1 MYMCYYLALFRYN
14 AETGLCVLDPK
25 KLNKREFLESDLR
38 SAAMIIAALFLV
50 LLNGFFVLSE
60 FAIVKVRRSKLEEM
74 VKQGKHNAALALK
87 MSNSLDTYLSATQLG
102 ITLSSLALGWIGEPA
117 LAKLIEPTFTYF
129 LGDNLVLLHT
139 ISFTIAFTV
148 ITFLHVVFGELIP
161 KSIAI
166 AKAETMVLIVAKPL
180 YVFWLLFYPLIRFF
194 DIIAAFFV
202 KRMGIAQASEHE
214 LAHSEEEIRII
225 VNESF
230 KGGYIDSVESEI
242 IKNAVDFSETVAREI
257 MTPRK
262 DMVCI
267 NSEKS
272 FDENVLLI
280 TTTRYTRY
288 PYCHG
293 GKDNISG
300 MIHTRDLLNSALT
313 HQSVP
318 MSQFVRPIIMAPENA
333 SISDILTKMNKERTH
348 IALIVDEYGGTSGL
362 LTMEDILEE
371 IVGDTR
377 DEHDSNN
384 EMIHQIDEDTYEFDG
399 MVNLEKVE
407 ELMRIVFDETEQSV
421 TIGGRVFNLIGQSP
435 EVGDVVND
443 SMCSYEILEV
453 NSNRVKKLLCK
464 RLENGIT

>member
-1 MYMCYYLALFRYN
+1 M
-14 AETGLCVLDPK
+14 
-25 KLNKREFLESDLR
+25 ESDLQ
-38 SAAMIIAALFLV
+38 SAAMLVAALFLV

-74 VKQGKHNAALALK
+74 AKHGKPNASLALK

-117 LAKLIEPTFTYF
+117 LARLIEPTFNHF
-129 LGDNLVLLHT
+129 FGDNPVLLHT
-139 ISFTIAFTV
+139 VSFAIAFTV
-148 ITFLHVVFGELIP
+148 ITFLHVVFGELVP
-161 KSIAI
+161 KSVAI
-166 AKAETMVLIVAKPL
+166 AKAETMALIIARPL
-180 YVFWLLFYPLIRFF
+180 YLFWILFYPLIRFF
-194 DIIAAFFV
+194 DIVAAFFL
-202 KRMGIAQASEHE
+202 KRIGIAPSSEHE
-214 LAHSEEEIRII
+214 MAHSEEEIRII

-242 IKNAVDFSETVAREI
+242 IKNAVDFSETVAKEI

-272 FDENVLLI
+272 FEENVALI

-300 MIHTRDLLNSALT
+300 MIHTRDLLNNALK
-313 HQSVP
+313 QQIVD
-318 MSQFVRPIIMAPENA
+318 MSQFVRPIIMVPENA
-333 SISDILTKMNKERTH
+333 SVADILSKMNKERIH
-348 IALIVDEYGGTSGL
+348 IALVVDEYGGTSGL

-371 IVGDTR
+371 IVGDTS
-377 DEHDSNN
+377 DEHDSKN
-384 EMIHQIDEDTYEFDG
+384 EMIRQIDEHTFEFDG

-407 ELMRIVFDETEQSV
+407 EILGIDFDEAEHSV
-421 TIGGRVFNLIGQSP
+421 TIGGRVFNLIGRLP
-435 EVGDVVND
+435 EVGDFVED
-443 SMCSYEILEV
+443 GMYSYEILEI
-453 NSNRVKKLLCK
+453 NNKRIKKLLCK
-464 RLENGIT
+464 KIA

>member
-1 MYMCYYLALFRYN
+1 
-14 AETGLCVLDPK
+14 
-25 KLNKREFLESDLR
+25 
-38 SAAMIIAALFLV
+38 
-50 LLNGFFVLSE
+50 
-60 FAIVKVRRSKLEEM
+60 
-74 VKQGKHNAALALK
+74 

-117 LAKLIEPTFTYF
+117 LAKLIEGPFIYF
-129 LGDNLVLLHT
+129 FGENPVLLHT
-139 ISFTIAFTV
+139 VSFMIAFTV
-148 ITFLHVVFGELIP
+148 ITFLHVVFGELVP
-161 KSIAI
+161 KSVAI
-166 AKAETMVLIVAKPL
+166 AKAETMSLFIARPL

-194 DIIAAFFV
+194 DIVASFFL

-272 FDENVLLI
+272 FEENVMLV

-300 MIHTRDLLNSALT
+300 MIHTRDLLNNALT
-313 HQSVP
+313 HQIDD
-318 MSQFVRPIIMAPENA
+318 MSQFVRPIIMVPENA
-333 SISDILTKMNKERTH
+333 SISVILTTMNKQRTH
-348 IALIVDEYGGTSGL
+348 IALVVDEYGGTSGL
-362 LTMEDILEE
+362 LTMDDILEE
-371 IVGDTR
+371 IIGDTT
-377 DEHDSNN
+377 DEHDTTN
-384 EMIHQIDEDTYEFDG
+384 EMIRMIDEYSYEFDG

-407 ELMRIVFDETEQSV
+407 EIMNVTFDETEQSI
-421 TIGGRVFNLIGQSP
+421 TIGGRVFNLIGRLP
-435 EVGDVVND
+435 EVGDIVED
-443 SMCSYEILEV
+443 ELCSYEILEL
-453 NSNRVKKLLCK
+453 NHKRIRKLLCK
-464 RLENGIT
+464 KIIEAQ

>member
-1 MYMCYYLALFRYN
+1 MLI
-14 AETGLCVLDPK
+14 V
-25 KLNKREFLESDLR
+25 
-38 SAAMIIAALFLV
+38 ALFLV

-74 VKQGKHNAALALK
+74 VKLRKPNASLALK

-117 LAKLIEPTFTYF
+117 LANLIEPTFTHF
-129 LGDNLVLLHT
+129 FGHNFVLLHT
-139 ISFTIAFTV
+139 VSFTIAFTV

-161 KSIAI
+161 KSVAI
-166 AKAETMVLIVAKPL
+166 AKAETMALIIARPL
-180 YVFWLLFYPLIRFF
+180 YIFWLLFYPLIRFF
-194 DIIAAFFV
+194 DIVAAFFV
-202 KRMGIAQASEHE
+202 KRMGISQASEHE
-214 LAHSEEEIRII
+214 MAHSEEELRII

-262 DMVCI
+262 DMICI

-300 MIHTRDLLNSALT
+300 MIHTRDLLNSALM
-313 HQSVP
+313 HQSVD
-318 MSQFVRPIIMAPENA
+318 MSQLVRSIIMVPENA
-333 SISDILTKMNKERTH
+333 SISNILTKMKKERIH
-348 IALIVDEYGGTSGL
+348 IALVVDEYGGTSGL

-371 IVGDTR
+371 IVGDAS
-377 DEHDSNN
+377 DEHDSKI
-384 EMIHQIDEDTYEFDG
+384 EMIRKIDDATFEFDG

-407 ELMRIVFDETEQSV
+407 EIMDVIFHESEQSV
-421 TIGGRVFNLIGQSP
+421 TIGGRVFNLIGRLP
-435 EVGDVVND
+435 EVGDIVND
-443 SMCSYEILEV
+443 EICSYEILEI
-453 NSNRVKKLLCK
+453 NHKRIKKLLCK
-464 RLENGIT
+464 KLVSDETH

>member
-1 MYMCYYLALFRYN
+1 MPKS
-14 AETGLCVLDPK
+14 GSCVLDPK

-38 SAAMIIAALFLV
+38 SAAMVIAALFLV

-202 KRMGIAQASEHE
+202 KRMGIAHASEHE

-267 NSEKS
+267 NAEKS

-453 NSNRVKKLLCK
+453 NSNRIKKLLCK
-464 RLENGIT
+464 KLENGDVAMRVL

>member
-1 MYMCYYLALFRYN
+1 M
-14 AETGLCVLDPK
+14 
-25 KLNKREFLESDLR
+25 ESDLR
-38 SAAMIIAALFLV
+38 SAAMLIVALFLV

-74 VKQGKHNAALALK
+74 VKLRKPNASLALK

-117 LAKLIEPTFTYF
+117 LANLIEPTFTHF
-129 LGDNLVLLHT
+129 FGHNFVLLHT
-139 ISFTIAFTV
+139 VSFTIAFTV

-161 KSIAI
+161 KSVAI
-166 AKAETMVLIVAKPL
+166 AKAETMALIIARPL
-180 YVFWLLFYPLIRFF
+180 YIFWLLFYPLIRFF
-194 DIIAAFFV
+194 DIVAAFFV
-202 KRMGIAQASEHE
+202 KRMGISQASEHE
-214 LAHSEEEIRII
+214 MAHSEEELRII

-262 DMVCI
+262 DMICI

-300 MIHTRDLLNSALT
+300 MIHTRDLLNSALM
-313 HQSVP
+313 HQSVD
-318 MSQFVRPIIMAPENA
+318 MSQLVRSIIMVPENA
-333 SISDILTKMNKERTH
+333 SISNILTKMKKERIH
-348 IALIVDEYGGTSGL
+348 IALVVDEYGGTSGL

-371 IVGDTR
+371 IVGDAS
-377 DEHDSNN
+377 DEHDSKI
-384 EMIHQIDEDTYEFDG
+384 EMIRKIDDATFEFDG

-407 ELMRIVFDETEQSV
+407 EIMDVIFHESEQSV
-421 TIGGRVFNLIGQSP
+421 TIGGRVFNLIGRLP
-435 EVGDVVND
+435 EVGDIVND
-443 SMCSYEILEV
+443 EICSYEILEI
-453 NSNRVKKLLCK
+453 NHKRIKKLLCK
-464 RLENGIT
+464 KLVSDETH

>member
-1 MYMCYYLALFRYN
+1 ML
-14 AETGLCVLDPK
+14 
-25 KLNKREFLESDLR
+25 
-38 SAAMIIAALFLV
+38 IAALFLV

-74 VKQGKHNAALALK
+74 VKLRKPNASLALK

-117 LAKLIEPTFTYF
+117 LAKLIEPAFTYF
-129 LGDNLVLLHT
+129 FGNNPVLLHT
-139 ISFTIAFTV
+139 VSFTIAFTA

-166 AKAETMVLIVAKPL
+166 AKAETMALIIARPL
-180 YVFWLLFYPLIRFF
+180 YIFWLLFYPLIRFF
-194 DIIAAFFV
+194 DIVAAFFV
-202 KRMGIAQASEHE
+202 RKMGISQASEHE
-214 LAHSEEEIRII
+214 MAHSEEELRII

-230 KGGYIDSVESEI
+230 RGGYIDSIESEI

-300 MIHTRDLLNSALT
+300 MIHTRDLLNSALM
-313 HQSVP
+313 HQSVD
-318 MSQFVRPIIMAPENA
+318 MSQLVRPIIMVPENA
-333 SISDILTKMNKERTH
+333 SISDILTKMKKERIH
-348 IALIVDEYGGTSGL
+348 IALVVDEYGGTSGL

-371 IVGDTR
+371 IVGDAS
-377 DEHDSNN
+377 DEHDSNS
-384 EMIHQIDEDTYEFDG
+384 EMIRQIDDNTFEFDG

-407 ELMRIVFDETEQSV
+407 EIMDVIFHESQQSV
-421 TIGGRVFNLIGQSP
+421 TIGGRVFNLIGRLP
-435 EVGDVVND
+435 EVGDVTD
-443 SMCSYEILEV
+443 DGICSYEILEID
-453 NSNRVKKLLCK
+453 SKRIKKLVCK
-464 RLENGIT
+464 KHGF

>member
-1 MYMCYYLALFRYN
+1 M
-14 AETGLCVLDPK
+14 V
-25 KLNKREFLESDLR
+25 
-38 SAAMIIAALFLV
+38 IAALFLV

-74 VKQGKHNAALALK
+74 VKQGKPNASLALK

-117 LAKLIEPTFTYF
+117 LARLIEPTFTYF
-129 LGDNLVLLHT
+129 FGDNPVLLHT
-139 ISFTIAFTV
+139 VSFTIAFTV

-161 KSIAI
+161 KSVAI
-166 AKAETMVLIVAKPL
+166 AKAETMALIIARPL
-180 YVFWLLFYPLIRFF
+180 YLFWLLFFPLIRFF
-194 DIIAAFFV
+194 DIVAAFFL
-202 KRMGIAQASEHE
+202 KRMGITPASEHE

-242 IKNAVDFSETVAREI
+242 IKNAVDFSETVAKEI

-272 FDENVLLI
+272 FEENVSLI

-300 MIHTRDLLNSALT
+300 MIHTRDLLNSALN
-313 HQSVP
+313 HQIVDI
-318 MSQFVRPIIMAPENA
+318 SQFARPIIMVPENA
-333 SISDILTKMNKERTH
+333 SISNILTKMNKERIH
-348 IALIVDEYGGTSGL
+348 IALVVDEYGGTSGL

-371 IVGDTR
+371 IVGDTS

-384 EMIHQIDEDTYEFDG
+384 EMIRKIDEYTYEFDG

-407 ELMRIVFDETEQSV
+407 EIMEVIFDEAEQSV
-421 TIGGRVFNLIGQSP
+421 TIGGRVFNLIGRLP
-435 EVGDVVND
+435 EVGDITEDGICN
-443 SMCSYEILEV
+443 YEILEI
-453 NSNRVKKLLCK
+453 NHKRIKKLLCK
-464 RLENGIT
+464 KLINGMCEK

>member
-1 MYMCYYLALFRYN
+1 M
-14 AETGLCVLDPK
+14 V
-25 KLNKREFLESDLR
+25 
-38 SAAMIIAALFLV
+38 IAALFLV

-74 VKQGKHNAALALK
+74 VKQGKPNAPLALK

-117 LAKLIEPTFTYF
+117 LARLIEPSFTHF
-129 LGDNLVLLHT
+129 FGENPVLLHT
-139 ISFTIAFTV
+139 VSFTIAFTV

-161 KSIAI
+161 KSVAI
-166 AKAETMVLIVAKPL
+166 AKAETMALIVARPL
-180 YVFWLLFYPLIRFF
+180 YLFWILFFPLIRFF
-194 DIIAAFFV
+194 DVVASFFL
-202 KRMGIAQASEHE
+202 KRMGITPASEHE
-214 LAHSEEEIRII
+214 LAHSEEELRII

-257 MTPRK
+257 MTPRR
-262 DMVCI
+262 DMLCI

-272 FDENVLLI
+272 YEDNINLI
-280 TTTRYTRY
+280 TTTRFTRY

-300 MIHTRDLLNSALT
+300 MIHTRDLLNNVLMN
-313 HQSVP
+313 QSTD
-318 MSQFVRPIIMAPENA
+318 MAHLVRPIIVVPENA
-333 SISDILTKMNKERTH
+333 SISDILTKMNKERIH
-348 IALIVDEYGGTSGL
+348 IALVVDEYGGTSGL

-371 IVGDTR
+371 IVGDTS

-384 EMIHQIDEDTYEFDG
+384 VMIRKIDEDTYEFDG

-407 ELMRIVFDETEQSV
+407 ETMGVVFEEAEQSV
-421 TIGGRVFNLIGQSP
+421 TIGGRAFNLIGRLP
-435 EVGDVVND
+435 EIGDITD
-443 SMCSYEILEV
+443 DGICSYEILEI
-453 NSNRVKKLLCK
+453 SGKRIKKLLCK
-464 RLENGIT
+464 KLKAE

>member
-1 MYMCYYLALFRYN
+1 
-14 AETGLCVLDPK
+14 
-25 KLNKREFLESDLR
+25 LESDLR
-38 SAAMIIAALFLV
+38 SAAMLIVALFLV

-74 VKQGKHNAALALK
+74 VKLRKPNASLALK

-117 LAKLIEPTFTYF
+117 LANLIEPTFTHF
-129 LGDNLVLLHT
+129 FGHNFVLLHT
-139 ISFTIAFTV
+139 VSFTIAFTV

-161 KSIAI
+161 KSVAI
-166 AKAETMVLIVAKPL
+166 AKAETMALIIARPL
-180 YVFWLLFYPLIRFF
+180 YIFWLLFYPLIRFF
-194 DIIAAFFV
+194 DIVAAFFV
-202 KRMGIAQASEHE
+202 KRMGISQASEHE
-214 LAHSEEEIRII
+214 MAHSEEELRII

-262 DMVCI
+262 DMICI

-300 MIHTRDLLNSALT
+300 MIHTRDLLNSALM
-313 HQSVP
+313 HQSVD
-318 MSQFVRPIIMAPENA
+318 MSQLVRSIIMVPENA
-333 SISDILTKMNKERTH
+333 SISNILTKMKKERIH
-348 IALIVDEYGGTSGL
+348 IALVVDEYGGTSGL

-371 IVGDTR
+371 IVGDAS
-377 DEHDSNN
+377 DEHDSKI
-384 EMIHQIDEDTYEFDG
+384 EMIRKIDDATFEFDG

-407 ELMRIVFDETEQSV
+407 EIMDVIFHESEQSV
-421 TIGGRVFNLIGQSP
+421 TIGGRVFNLIGRLP
-435 EVGDVVND
+435 EVGDIVND
-443 SMCSYEILEV
+443 EICSYEILEI
-453 NSNRVKKLLCK
+453 NHKRIKKLLCK
-464 RLENGIT
+464 KLVSDETH

>member
-1 MYMCYYLALFRYN
+1 M
-14 AETGLCVLDPK
+14 
-25 KLNKREFLESDLR
+25 ESDLR
-38 SAAMIIAALFLV
+38 SAAMVIAALFLV

-74 VKQGKHNAALALK
+74 VKLGKPNASLALT

-129 LGDNLVLLHT
+129 FGDNPVLLHT
-139 ISFTIAFTV
+139 VSFTIAFTV

-161 KSIAI
+161 KSVAI
-166 AKAETMVLIVAKPL
+166 AKAETMALVIARPL
-180 YVFWLLFYPLIRFF
+180 YLFWLLFYPLIRFF
-194 DIIAAFFV
+194 DIVAAFFL
-202 KRMGIAQASEHE
+202 KRMGITPASEHE

-300 MIHTRDLLNSALT
+300 MIHTRDLLNSALN
-313 HQSVP
+313 HQIVD
-318 MSQFVRPIIMAPENA
+318 MAQFVRPIIMVPENA
-333 SISDILTKMNKERTH
+333 SISNILTKMNKERIH
-348 IALIVDEYGGTSGL
+348 IALVVDEYGGTSGL

-371 IVGDTR
+371 IVGDTS

-384 EMIHQIDEDTYEFDG
+384 EMIRKIDDITYEFDG

-407 ELMRIVFDETEQSV
+407 ETMNVIFDEAEYSV
-421 TIGGRVFNLIGQSP
+421 TIGGKVFNLIGRLP
-435 EVGDVVND
+435 EVGDITND
-443 SMCSYEILEV
+443 GICIYEILEI
-453 NSNRVKKLLCK
+453 NHKRIKKLVCK
-464 RLENGIT
+464 KVIN